1 MPCTGIDHSFST
13 AYGSANI
20 LIIPMLARSS
30 RFGTFLA
37 NSEKQKNDE
46 NFYTGSVRTEFIFLL
61 PSQTPVSS
69 Y

>member
-1 MPCTGIDHSFST
+1 MPCTGIDHSFNT
-13 AYGSANI
+13 AHGLAI
-20 LIIPMLARSS
+20 LIIPMLVRSS

>member
-1 MPCTGIDHSFST
+1 
-13 AYGSANI
+13 
-20 LIIPMLARSS
+20 MLARSS

-46 NFYTGSVRTEFIFLL
+46 NFYTGSVRTVSIFLPL
-61 PSQTPVSS
+61 RGHHSLES